1 METIEIKGQELLSDS
16 ERKIVEEKVKKYSE
30 KIRHWINNDFYLRVL
45 IRAHNKNED
54 NKNKRKKYS
63 IDLEISGEIP
73 RMNASAFDWDL
84 SKALNGAFQALLNEI
99 EHRLHVSE
107 KS

>member
-1 METIEIKGQELLSDS
+1 METIEIKGLELLNES
-16 ERKIVEEKVKKYSE
+16 ERQVVNEKISKYSH
-30 KIRHWINNDFYLRVL
+30 KIKNWINNDFYLRILVKE
-45 IRAHNKNED
+45 HNKIEE

-63 IDLEISGEIP
+63 IDLEISGQIP

-84 SKALNGAFQALLNEI
+84 NKALNSAFQALLNEI

>member
-1 METIEIKGQELLSDS
+1 METIEIKGQELLNDS
-16 ERKIVEEKVKKYSE
+16 EKKVLEDKVKKYAL
-30 KIRHWINNDFYLRVL
+30 KIKHWINNDFYLRVL
-45 IRAHNKNED
+45 IREHNKNLD
-54 NKNKRKKYS
+54 NLNKRKKYS
-63 IDLEISGEIP
+63 IDLEISGQIP

-84 SKALNGAFQALLNEI
+84 SKALNASFQALLNEI